1 MLNNPN
7 AEALMQDAR
16 AMQARA
22 EALLAA
28 GDWRDAADKG
38 WLAVRNATAALVL
51 ETTGVHNRTS
61 TQINA
66 GLRKLARERGGEYA
80 ELWQQN
86 GDFAKHLHSRAFYD
100 GVRDDD
106 LPVFVRQVADYLRRA
121 EELAGNDA

>member
-1 MLNNPN
+1 MLNNPA

-28 GDWRDAADKG
+28 GDWRDAAEKG

-51 ETTGVHNRTS
+51 ATTGVHNRTS

-100 GVRDDD
+100 GIYSDILPDTVR
-106 LPVFVRQVADYLRRA
+106 LVADFIRRA
-121 EELAGNDA
+121 EQLAGNDA